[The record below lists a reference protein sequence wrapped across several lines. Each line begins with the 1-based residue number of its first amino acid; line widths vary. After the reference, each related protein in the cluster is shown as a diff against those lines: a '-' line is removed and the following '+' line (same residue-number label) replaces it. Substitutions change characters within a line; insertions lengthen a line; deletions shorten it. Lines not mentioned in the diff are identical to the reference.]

1 MGAAEL
7 CRQHQLDLQ
16 GCAALRDVAGKL
28 VNRESADQHPDG
40 LCSGQT
46 GQNKI
51 ISFMRQ
57 KTDEAT
63 KKYGLNFSLIA
74 TPAEGTSGTFI
85 RKDKKVFGE
94 IEGVTDRNYYTN
106 SSH

>member
-46 GQNKI
+46 EQNK
-51 ISFMRQ
+51 SREQ
-57 KTDEAT
+57 NKWQEHTANT
-63 KKYGLNFSLIA
+63 
-74 TPAEGTSGTFI
+74 
-85 RKDKKVFGE
+85 RW
-94 IEGVTDRNYYTN
+94 
-106 SSH
+106 